1 MPIDPVRDAAVD
13 VLLRVF
19 TRGIH
24 LDVSLDKTLRRRP
37 VADRGRRFMTQL
49 VYGTVRHR
57 LLCDH
62 VLTGLSHQPLDEL
75 PPAVHAVLRMA
86 VFQSLFCSQVT
97 RPAMVHTSVELAR
110 HRSHA
115 GLARMVNAILRKAPA
130 SLEEVSLPDQ
140 EKSLV
145 EFLRVRFSLPRW
157 MVRDLIERFGSE
169 KAAEICALTGREAPT
184 CLRVNTRKDRVE
196 AVAAR
201 LAKAGVATVKAT
213 SLPEELTVVEGRG
226 LTASHLFQEGYFL
239 LQDPASQM
247 PALLLDAAPGERVLD
262 LCAAPGG
269 KATHI
274 AQRAPEGLF
283 LVAADNQPRRMGQI
297 QENFERLGLEAAGI
311 VCADGT
317 RPPFREGSF
326 DRVLLD
332 APCSGLGT
340 LRRHP
345 DIKWHATPESVLRLA
360 ETQRALLRGA
370 LRLCKNGGVVVY
382 SVCTFTRQ
390 ETTEVVESLLSEG
403 ACAPE
408 DGPETLSPWKTAR
421 GQYQTDPSDPA
432 LDAFFLTRLRK
443 LS

>member
-1 MPIDPVRDAAVD
+1 
-13 VLLRVF
+13 
-19 TRGIH
+19 
-24 LDVSLDKTLRRRP
+24 
-37 VADRGRRFMTQL
+37 
-49 VYGTVRHR
+49 
-57 LLCDH
+57 
-62 VLTGLSHQPLDEL
+62 
-75 PPAVHAVLRMA
+75 
-86 VFQSLFCSQVT
+86 
-97 RPAMVHTSVELAR
+97 
-110 HRSHA
+110 
-115 GLARMVNAILRKAPA
+115 MVNAILRKAPA
-130 SLEEVSLPDQ
+130 SLEEVSLPDP

-157 MVRDLIERFGSE
+157 MVRDLIERFGPE
-169 KAAEICALTGREAPT
+169 KAADICALTGREAPV
-184 CLRVNTRKDRVE
+184 CLRVNTRKDSVE

-201 LAKAGVATVKAT
+201 LAKAGFATVKAT
-213 SLPEELTVVEGRG
+213 PLPEELTVVEGRG
-226 LTASHLFQEGYFL
+226 LTSSRLFQEGL
-239 LQDPASQM
+239 VLVQDPASQM
-247 PALLLDAAPGERVLD
+247 PAILLDAAPGDRVLD

-274 AQRAPEGLF
+274 AQRVPEGLF
-283 LVAADNQPRRMGQI
+283 LVAADNQPRRIGQI

-311 VCADGT
+311 VCADGM
-317 RPPFREGSF
+317 RPPFRGGSF